1 MKQRTKI
8 IFLAYSA
15 LVIFMSSACIYMSH
29 MIKSRYQDTSS
40 EINIYKNVYV
50 TNIEDNTITANM
62 YGNIKKFNSGKIAED
77 VTGCL
82 CDITVEDGKIVGV
95 NTKTDVVSG
104 KVLSVSQDSVEIE
117 GYGSVK
123 LDEDF
128 IMYEKENSL
137 ISNYSSIIVGYALQ
151 DFIVADGEVCGAIK
165 NKPLQADNIRVII
178 KTSGFRDIFFNE
190 AVFCADSG
198 MIVETGE
205 ESYETAPGET
215 VVFNPDTEDFNEGRI
230 KLIPKSGEIQFQS
243 VNRGI
248 GTPSYGGTIE
258 VSLYDEGIVVVNEV
272 GIEDYLKKV
281 VPSEMPSGFNLEA
294 LKCQAVCARSYAYT
308 ELSNNYYSAYG
319 AHIDDSIQFQVYNN
333 SPRAESTD
341 TAVDETAGQV
351 LSYNGEVV
359 KTYYYSTSCGST
371 TDVTLWGNTTENYPY
386 FVAECV
392 GGVDRGLTLTVE
404 SEFNTFIKGENEADY
419 DYDCTL
425 YRWSMEESVKEISE
439 GFARSTGKNVGN
451 IKDIEV
457 TNTDVIHPL
466 DNPIHKD
473 GGIAILKGNIAPNG
487 SVVKK
492 GAVSPDLMHLKGPA
506 KVFNSEEEVTQAI
519 FNHEVEEGDILV
531 IRYEGPKGGPG
542 MREMLNPTSAL
553 AGMQIKNVGLITDGR
568 FSGGT
573 RGPCI
578 GHVSP
583 EAMSDGPIGAI
594 EDGDIIEIDIENR
607 FINVE
612 LSDEEIS
619 NRLANRKNPKRD
631 VDGWLSIYSKVV
643 QSADTGAILR

>member
-190 AVFCADSG
+190 VVFCADSG

-205 ESYETAPGET
+205 ESYETAPGEP

-243 VNRGI
+243 VNRGV

-258 VSLYDEGIVVVNEV
+258 VSLYEEGIVVVNEV

-404 SEFNTFIKGENEADY
+404 SEFNTFIKSENEADY

-457 TNTDVIHPL
+457 LERVNGGAAVKVKVTGDKGETVIDSESAIRAAFGNANVDMNTKSGTTRYANLPSTFCVFEKVTEGKKLTGFKITGGGYGHGIGMSQNAANKMAESMTYAQIL
-466 DNPIHKD
+466 EFFYRGTTLTLISSQDN
-473 GGIAILKGNIAPNG
+473 
-487 SVVKK
+487 V
-492 GAVSPDLMHLKGPA
+492 
-506 KVFNSEEEVTQAI
+506 
-519 FNHEVEEGDILV
+519 
-531 IRYEGPKGGPG
+531 
-542 MREMLNPTSAL
+542 
-553 AGMQIKNVGLITDGR
+553 
-568 FSGGT
+568 
-573 RGPCI
+573 
-578 GHVSP
+578 
-583 EAMSDGPIGAI
+583 
-594 EDGDIIEIDIENR
+594 
-607 FINVE
+607 
-612 LSDEEIS
+612 
-619 NRLANRKNPKRD
+619 
-631 VDGWLSIYSKVV
+631 
-643 QSADTGAILR
+643 

>member
-190 AVFCADSG
+190 AAFCADSG

-215 VVFNPDTEDFNEGRI
+215 VVFNTDTEDFNEGRI

-248 GTPSYGGTIE
+248 GTPSYGGTLE

-308 ELSNNYYSAYG
+308 QLTNNYYSEYG
-319 AHIDDSIQFQVYNN
+319 AHIDDSVSFQVYNN
-333 SPRAESTD
+333 TYDSAEAD
-341 TAVDETAGQV
+341 EAVIATAGMV
-351 LSYNGEVV
+351 AVYNSELV
-359 KTYYYSTSCGST
+359 KTYYYSTSCGYT
-371 TDVTLWGNTTENYPY
+371 ADVCAWGSDEDNYPQY
-386 FVAECV
+386 ASVRAGTSDYNADIKSEKTFEQFITAKDSSDYDSEADMYRWKTVIGISELTAHFNSLIGSYLRKNGSVYILENGEPSDKVVNDIGNIASIKVIERGC
-392 GGVDRGLTLTVE
+392 GGVVAALMVE
-404 SEFNTFIKGENEADY
+404 GSKETCIVKGENAVRSLMGNNKCAIITQSREIYNDILPSAFCIFKPVYDNGTLVSYEITGGGYGHGIGMSQNAVKKMSETMDY
-419 DYDCTL
+419 
-425 YRWSMEESVKEISE
+425 
-439 GFARSTGKNVGN
+439 
-451 IKDIEV
+451 
-457 TNTDVIHPL
+457 TD
-466 DNPIHKD
+466 
-473 GGIAILKGNIAPNG
+473 ILKFFYNNI
-487 SVVKK
+487 
-492 GAVSPDLMHLKGPA
+492 
-506 KVFNSEEEVTQAI
+506 E
-519 FNHEVEEGDILV
+519 
-531 IRYEGPKGGPG
+531 
-542 MREMLNPTSAL
+542 
-553 AGMQIKNVGLITDGR
+553 IKN
-568 FSGGT
+568 
-573 RGPCI
+573 
-578 GHVSP
+578 
-583 EAMSDGPIGAI
+583 
-594 EDGDIIEIDIENR
+594 
-607 FINVE
+607 IN
-612 LSDEEIS
+612 D
-619 NRLANRKNPKRD
+619 
-631 VDGWLSIYSKVV
+631 
-643 QSADTGAILR
+643 

>member
-104 KVLSVSQDSVEIE
+104 KVLSVSQDNVEIE

-333 SPRAESTD
+333 SQRAESTD

-439 GFARSTGKNVGN
+439 GFARSTGNNVGN
-451 IKDIEV
+451 ITDIEV
-457 TNTDVIHPL
+457 LERVNGGAAVKVKVTGDKGETVIDSESAIRAAFGNANVDMNTKSGTTRYANLPSTFCVFEKVTEGKKLTGFKITGGGYGHGIGMSQNAANKMAESMTYAQIL
-466 DNPIHKD
+466 EFFYRGTTLTLISSQDN
-473 GGIAILKGNIAPNG
+473 
-487 SVVKK
+487 V
-492 GAVSPDLMHLKGPA
+492 
-506 KVFNSEEEVTQAI
+506 
-519 FNHEVEEGDILV
+519 
-531 IRYEGPKGGPG
+531 
-542 MREMLNPTSAL
+542 
-553 AGMQIKNVGLITDGR
+553 
-568 FSGGT
+568 
-573 RGPCI
+573 
-578 GHVSP
+578 
-583 EAMSDGPIGAI
+583 
-594 EDGDIIEIDIENR
+594 
-607 FINVE
+607 
-612 LSDEEIS
+612 
-619 NRLANRKNPKRD
+619 
-631 VDGWLSIYSKVV
+631 
-643 QSADTGAILR
+643 

>member
-15 LVIFMSSACIYMSH
+15 LVIFMSSACIYMSQ

-40 EINIYKNVYV
+40 EISIYKNVYV
-50 TNIEDNTITANM
+50 TNIDDNRITANM
-62 YGNIKKFNSGKIAED
+62 YGNIRSFKSGKVAED

-82 CDITVEDGKIVGV
+82 CDITVENDKIVKV

-104 KVLSVSQDSVEIE
+104 KVLSVSEDNVEIE

-128 IMYEKENSL
+128 IMYEKGNSL

-178 KTSGFRDIFFNE
+178 KTSGFRDIFFDE
-190 AVFCADSG
+190 TVFCADSG

-205 ESYETAPGET
+205 ESYETAPGEA
-215 VVFNPDTEDFNEGRI
+215 VVFNADTEDFNQGRI
-230 KLIPKSGEIQFQS
+230 RLIPKSGEIQFQS
-243 VNRGI
+243 VNRGV
-248 GTPSYGGTIE
+248 GTPSYGGTLE
-258 VSLYDEGIVVVNEV
+258 VSRYDEGIVVVNEV
-272 GIEDYLKKV
+272 AIEDYLKKV

-333 SPRAESTD
+333 SPRADSTD
-341 TAVDETAGQV
+341 AAVDATAGQV

-392 GGVDRGLTLTVE
+392 GGIDKGLTLTIE
-404 SEFNTFIKGENEADY
+404 SEFNTFIKSENEADY

-451 IKDIEV
+451 ITDIEV
-457 TNTDVIHPL
+457 LERVNGGAAVKVKVTGDKGETVIDSESAIRAAFGNANVDMNTKSGTTRYANLPSTFCVFEKVTEGKKLTGFKITGGGYGHGIGMSQNAANKMAESMTYAQIL
-466 DNPIHKD
+466 EFFYRGTTLTLISSQDN
-473 GGIAILKGNIAPNG
+473 
-487 SVVKK
+487 V
-492 GAVSPDLMHLKGPA
+492 
-506 KVFNSEEEVTQAI
+506 
-519 FNHEVEEGDILV
+519 
-531 IRYEGPKGGPG
+531 
-542 MREMLNPTSAL
+542 
-553 AGMQIKNVGLITDGR
+553 
-568 FSGGT
+568 
-573 RGPCI
+573 
-578 GHVSP
+578 
-583 EAMSDGPIGAI
+583 
-594 EDGDIIEIDIENR
+594 
-607 FINVE
+607 
-612 LSDEEIS
+612 
-619 NRLANRKNPKRD
+619 
-631 VDGWLSIYSKVV
+631 
-643 QSADTGAILR
+643 

>member
-15 LVIFMSSACIYMSH
+15 LVIFMSSACIYMSC
-29 MIKSRYQDTSS
+29 MIKSRYQDKSS
-40 EINIYKNVYV
+40 EINLYKNVYV

-62 YGNIKKFNSGKIAED
+62 YGNIKKFNTGKIAED

-82 CDITVEDGKIVGV
+82 CDIIVENGKIVGV

-205 ESYETAPGET
+205 ESYETAPREM

-243 VNRGI
+243 VKRGV

-258 VSLYDEGIVVVNEV
+258 VSLYDEGIVIVNEV

-333 SPRAESTD
+333 SQRAESTD

-451 IKDIEV
+451 ITDIEV
-457 TNTDVIHPL
+457 LESVNGGAAVKVKVTGDKGETVIDSESAIRAAFGNANVDMNTKSGTTRYANLPSTFCVFEKVTEGKKLTGFKITGGGYGHGIGMSQNAANKMAESMTYAQIL
-466 DNPIHKD
+466 EFFYRGTTLTLISSQDN
-473 GGIAILKGNIAPNG
+473 A
-487 SVVKK
+487 
-492 GAVSPDLMHLKGPA
+492 
-506 KVFNSEEEVTQAI
+506 
-519 FNHEVEEGDILV
+519 
-531 IRYEGPKGGPG
+531 
-542 MREMLNPTSAL
+542 
-553 AGMQIKNVGLITDGR
+553 
-568 FSGGT
+568 
-573 RGPCI
+573 
-578 GHVSP
+578 
-583 EAMSDGPIGAI
+583 
-594 EDGDIIEIDIENR
+594 
-607 FINVE
+607 
-612 LSDEEIS
+612 
-619 NRLANRKNPKRD
+619 
-631 VDGWLSIYSKVV
+631 
-643 QSADTGAILR
+643 

>member
-15 LVIFMSSACIYMSH
+15 LVIFMSSACIYMSC

-40 EINIYKNVYV
+40 EINLYKNVYV

-62 YGNIKKFNSGKIAED
+62 YGNIKKFNTGKIAED

-82 CDITVEDGKIVGV
+82 CDIIVENGKIVGV

-104 KVLSVSQDSVEIE
+104 KVLSVSQGSVEIE

-205 ESYETAPGET
+205 ESYETAPGEM

-243 VNRGI
+243 VNRGV
-248 GTPSYGGTIE
+248 GTPSYGGTLE
-258 VSLYDEGIVVVNEV
+258 VSRYDEGIVVVNEV
-272 GIEDYLKKV
+272 AIEDYLKKV

-333 SPRAESTD
+333 SPRADSTD
-341 TAVDETAGQV
+341 TAVDATAGQV

-392 GGVDRGLTLTVE
+392 GGIDKGLTLTIE
-404 SEFNTFIKGENEADY
+404 SEFNTFIKSENEADY

-451 IKDIEV
+451 ITDIEV
-457 TNTDVIHPL
+457 LERVNGGAAVKVKVTGDKDETVIDSESAIRAAFGNANVDMNTKSGTTRYANLPSTFCVFEKVMEGKKLTGFRITGGGYGHGIGMSQNAANKMAESMTYAQIL
-466 DNPIHKD
+466 EFFYRGTTLTLISSQDN
-473 GGIAILKGNIAPNG
+473 
-487 SVVKK
+487 V
-492 GAVSPDLMHLKGPA
+492 
-506 KVFNSEEEVTQAI
+506 
-519 FNHEVEEGDILV
+519 
-531 IRYEGPKGGPG
+531 
-542 MREMLNPTSAL
+542 
-553 AGMQIKNVGLITDGR
+553 
-568 FSGGT
+568 
-573 RGPCI
+573 
-578 GHVSP
+578 
-583 EAMSDGPIGAI
+583 
-594 EDGDIIEIDIENR
+594 
-607 FINVE
+607 
-612 LSDEEIS
+612 
-619 NRLANRKNPKRD
+619 
-631 VDGWLSIYSKVV
+631 
-643 QSADTGAILR
+643 

>member
-248 GTPSYGGTIE
+248 GTPSYGGTLE

-333 SPRAESTD
+333 SQRAESTD

-439 GFARSTGKNVGN
+439 GFARSTGKSVGN

-457 TNTDVIHPL
+457 LERVNGGAAVKVKVTGDKGETVIDSESAIRAAFGNANVDMNTKSGTTRYANLPSTFCVFEKVTEGKKLTGFKITGGGYGHGIGMSQNAANKMAESMTYAQIL
-466 DNPIHKD
+466 EFFYRGTTLTLISSQDN
-473 GGIAILKGNIAPNG
+473 A
-487 SVVKK
+487 
-492 GAVSPDLMHLKGPA
+492 
-506 KVFNSEEEVTQAI
+506 
-519 FNHEVEEGDILV
+519 
-531 IRYEGPKGGPG
+531 
-542 MREMLNPTSAL
+542 
-553 AGMQIKNVGLITDGR
+553 
-568 FSGGT
+568 
-573 RGPCI
+573 
-578 GHVSP
+578 
-583 EAMSDGPIGAI
+583 
-594 EDGDIIEIDIENR
+594 
-607 FINVE
+607 
-612 LSDEEIS
+612 
-619 NRLANRKNPKRD
+619 
-631 VDGWLSIYSKVV
+631 
-643 QSADTGAILR
+643 

>member
-15 LVIFMSSACIYMSH
+15 MVIFMSSACIYMSH

-50 TNIEDNTITANM
+50 TNIEDNMITANM

-82 CDITVEDGKIVGV
+82 CDITVENGKIVGV

-117 GYGSVK
+117 GYGSIK

-333 SPRAESTD
+333 SQRAESTD

-457 TNTDVIHPL
+457 LERVNGGAAVKVKVTGDKGETVIDSESAIRAAFGNANVDMNTKSGTTRYANLPSTFCVFEKVTEGKKLTGFKITGGGYGHGIGMSQNAANKMAESMTYAQIL
-466 DNPIHKD
+466 EFFYRGTTLTLISSQDN
-473 GGIAILKGNIAPNG
+473 
-487 SVVKK
+487 V
-492 GAVSPDLMHLKGPA
+492 
-506 KVFNSEEEVTQAI
+506 
-519 FNHEVEEGDILV
+519 
-531 IRYEGPKGGPG
+531 
-542 MREMLNPTSAL
+542 
-553 AGMQIKNVGLITDGR
+553 
-568 FSGGT
+568 
-573 RGPCI
+573 
-578 GHVSP
+578 
-583 EAMSDGPIGAI
+583 
-594 EDGDIIEIDIENR
+594 
-607 FINVE
+607 
-612 LSDEEIS
+612 
-619 NRLANRKNPKRD
+619 
-631 VDGWLSIYSKVV
+631 
-643 QSADTGAILR
+643 

>member
-15 LVIFMSSACIYMSH
+15 LVIFMSSACIYMSC

-40 EINIYKNVYV
+40 EINLYKNVYV

-62 YGNIKKFNSGKIAED
+62 YGNIKRFNTGKIAED

-82 CDITVEDGKIVGV
+82 CDIIVENGKIVGV

-205 ESYETAPGET
+205 ESYETAPGEM
-215 VVFNPDTEDFNEGRI
+215 VVFNLDTEDFNEGRI

-243 VNRGI
+243 VNRGV

-258 VSLYDEGIVVVNEV
+258 VSLYDEGIVIVNEV

-333 SPRAESTD
+333 SQRAESTD

-451 IKDIEV
+451 ITDIEV
-457 TNTDVIHPL
+457 LERVNGGAAVKVKVTGDKGETVIDSESAIRAAFGNANVDMNTKSGTTRYANLPSTFCVFEKVTEGKKLTGFKITGGGYGHGIGMSQNAANKMAESMTYAQIL
-466 DNPIHKD
+466 EFFYRGTTLTLISSQDND
-473 GGIAILKGNIAPNG
+473 
-487 SVVKK
+487 
-492 GAVSPDLMHLKGPA
+492 
-506 KVFNSEEEVTQAI
+506 
-519 FNHEVEEGDILV
+519 
-531 IRYEGPKGGPG
+531 
-542 MREMLNPTSAL
+542 
-553 AGMQIKNVGLITDGR
+553 
-568 FSGGT
+568 
-573 RGPCI
+573 
-578 GHVSP
+578 
-583 EAMSDGPIGAI
+583 
-594 EDGDIIEIDIENR
+594 
-607 FINVE
+607 
-612 LSDEEIS
+612 
-619 NRLANRKNPKRD
+619 
-631 VDGWLSIYSKVV
+631 
-643 QSADTGAILR
+643 

>member
-333 SPRAESTD
+333 SQRAESTD

-457 TNTDVIHPL
+457 LERVNGGAAVKVKVTGDKDEAVIDSESAIRAAFGNANVDMNTKSGTTRYANLPSTFCVFEKVTEGKKLTGFKITGGGYGHGIGMSQNAANKMAESMTYAQIL
-466 DNPIHKD
+466 EFFYRGTTLTLISSQDN
-473 GGIAILKGNIAPNG
+473 A
-487 SVVKK
+487 
-492 GAVSPDLMHLKGPA
+492 
-506 KVFNSEEEVTQAI
+506 
-519 FNHEVEEGDILV
+519 
-531 IRYEGPKGGPG
+531 
-542 MREMLNPTSAL
+542 
-553 AGMQIKNVGLITDGR
+553 
-568 FSGGT
+568 
-573 RGPCI
+573 
-578 GHVSP
+578 
-583 EAMSDGPIGAI
+583 
-594 EDGDIIEIDIENR
+594 
-607 FINVE
+607 
-612 LSDEEIS
+612 
-619 NRLANRKNPKRD
+619 
-631 VDGWLSIYSKVV
+631 
-643 QSADTGAILR
+643 

>member
-248 GTPSYGGTIE
+248 GTPSYGGTLE
-258 VSLYDEGIVVVNEV
+258 VSLYDEGIAVVNEV

-457 TNTDVIHPL
+457 LERVNGGAAVKVKVTGDKGETVIDSESAIRAAFGNANVDMNTKLGTTRYANLPSTFCVFEKVTEGKKLTGFKITGGGYGHGIGMSQNAANKMAESMTYAQIL
-466 DNPIHKD
+466 EFFYRGTTLTLISSQDN
-473 GGIAILKGNIAPNG
+473 A
-487 SVVKK
+487 
-492 GAVSPDLMHLKGPA
+492 
-506 KVFNSEEEVTQAI
+506 
-519 FNHEVEEGDILV
+519 
-531 IRYEGPKGGPG
+531 
-542 MREMLNPTSAL
+542 
-553 AGMQIKNVGLITDGR
+553 
-568 FSGGT
+568 
-573 RGPCI
+573 
-578 GHVSP
+578 
-583 EAMSDGPIGAI
+583 
-594 EDGDIIEIDIENR
+594 
-607 FINVE
+607 
-612 LSDEEIS
+612 
-619 NRLANRKNPKRD
+619 
-631 VDGWLSIYSKVV
+631 
-643 QSADTGAILR
+643 

>member
-190 AVFCADSG
+190 AVFCSDSG

-333 SPRAESTD
+333 SQRAESTD

-457 TNTDVIHPL
+457 LERVNGGAAVKVKVTGDKGETVIDSESAIRAAFGNANVDMNTKSGTTRYANLPSTFCVFEKVTEGKKLTGFKITGGGYGHGIGMSQNAANKMAESMTYAQIL
-466 DNPIHKD
+466 EFFYRGTTLTLISSQDN
-473 GGIAILKGNIAPNG
+473 
-487 SVVKK
+487 V
-492 GAVSPDLMHLKGPA
+492 
-506 KVFNSEEEVTQAI
+506 
-519 FNHEVEEGDILV
+519 
-531 IRYEGPKGGPG
+531 
-542 MREMLNPTSAL
+542 
-553 AGMQIKNVGLITDGR
+553 
-568 FSGGT
+568 
-573 RGPCI
+573 
-578 GHVSP
+578 
-583 EAMSDGPIGAI
+583 
-594 EDGDIIEIDIENR
+594 
-607 FINVE
+607 
-612 LSDEEIS
+612 
-619 NRLANRKNPKRD
+619 
-631 VDGWLSIYSKVV
+631 
-643 QSADTGAILR
+643 

>member
-15 LVIFMSSACIYMSH
+15 LVIFMSSACIYMSQ

-40 EINIYKNVYV
+40 EISIYKNVYV
-50 TNIEDNTITANM
+50 TNIDDNRITANM
-62 YGNIKKFNSGKIAED
+62 YGNIRSFKSGKVAED

-82 CDITVEDGKIVGV
+82 CDITVENDKIVEV

-104 KVLSVSQDSVEIE
+104 KVLSVSEDNVEIE

-128 IMYEKENSL
+128 IMYEKGNSL

-178 KTSGFRDIFFNE
+178 KTSGFRDIFFDE
-190 AVFCADSG
+190 TVFCADSG

-205 ESYETAPGET
+205 ESYETAPGEA
-215 VVFNPDTEDFNEGRI
+215 VVFNADTEDFNQGRI
-230 KLIPKSGEIQFQS
+230 RLIPKSGEIQFQS
-243 VNRGI
+243 VNRGV
-248 GTPSYGGTIE
+248 GTPSYGGTLE
-258 VSLYDEGIVVVNEV
+258 VSRYDEGIVVVNEV
-272 GIEDYLKKV
+272 AIEDYLKKV

-308 ELSNNYYSAYG
+308 ELPNNYYSAYG

-333 SPRAESTD
+333 SPRADSTD
-341 TAVDETAGQV
+341 TAVDATAGQV
-351 LSYNGEVV
+351 LSYNGDVV

-392 GGVDRGLTLTVE
+392 GGIDKGLTLTIE
-404 SEFNTFIKGENEADY
+404 SEFNIFIKSENEADY

-451 IKDIEV
+451 ITDIEV
-457 TNTDVIHPL
+457 LERVNGGAAVKVKVTGDKGEAVIDSESAIRAAFGNANVDMNTKSGTTRYANLPSTFCVFEKVMEGKKLTGFRITGGGYGHGIGMSQNAANKMAESMTYAQIL
-466 DNPIHKD
+466 EFFYRGTTLTLISSQDN
-473 GGIAILKGNIAPNG
+473 
-487 SVVKK
+487 V
-492 GAVSPDLMHLKGPA
+492 
-506 KVFNSEEEVTQAI
+506 
-519 FNHEVEEGDILV
+519 
-531 IRYEGPKGGPG
+531 
-542 MREMLNPTSAL
+542 
-553 AGMQIKNVGLITDGR
+553 
-568 FSGGT
+568 
-573 RGPCI
+573 
-578 GHVSP
+578 
-583 EAMSDGPIGAI
+583 
-594 EDGDIIEIDIENR
+594 
-607 FINVE
+607 
-612 LSDEEIS
+612 
-619 NRLANRKNPKRD
+619 
-631 VDGWLSIYSKVV
+631 
-643 QSADTGAILR
+643 

>member
-215 VVFNPDTEDFNEGRI
+215 VGFNQDTEDFNEGRI

-333 SPRAESTD
+333 SQRAESTD

-457 TNTDVIHPL
+457 LERVNGGAAVKVKVTGDKGETVIDSESAIRAAFGNANVDMNTKSGTTRYANLPSTFCVFE
-466 DNPIHKD
+466 KVTE
-473 GGIAILKGNIAPNG
+473 G
-487 SVVKK
+487 KK
-492 GAVSPDLMHLKGPA
+492 LTGFKICLLYTSP
-506 KVFNSEEEVTQAI
+506 
-519 FNHEVEEGDILV
+519 
-531 IRYEGPKGGPG
+531 
-542 MREMLNPTSAL
+542 
-553 AGMQIKNVGLITDGR
+553 
-568 FSGGT
+568 
-573 RGPCI
+573 
-578 GHVSP
+578 SP
-583 EAMSDGPIGAI
+583 
-594 EDGDIIEIDIENR
+594 
-607 FINVE
+607 
-612 LSDEEIS
+612 
-619 NRLANRKNPKRD
+619 RD
-631 VDGWLSIYSKVV
+631 
-643 QSADTGAILR
+643 A

>member
-29 MIKSRYQDTSS
+29 MIKSRYHDTSS

-50 TNIEDNTITANM
+50 TNIEDNMITANM

-82 CDITVEDGKIVGV
+82 CDITVENGKIVGV

-333 SPRAESTD
+333 SQRAESTD

-457 TNTDVIHPL
+457 LERVNGGAAVKVKVTGDKGETVIDSESAIRAAFGNANVDMNTKSGTTRYANLPSTFCVFEKVTEGKKLTGFKITGGGYGHGIGMSQNAANKMAESMTYAQIL
-466 DNPIHKD
+466 EFFYRGTTLTLISSQDN
-473 GGIAILKGNIAPNG
+473 
-487 SVVKK
+487 V
-492 GAVSPDLMHLKGPA
+492 
-506 KVFNSEEEVTQAI
+506 
-519 FNHEVEEGDILV
+519 
-531 IRYEGPKGGPG
+531 
-542 MREMLNPTSAL
+542 
-553 AGMQIKNVGLITDGR
+553 
-568 FSGGT
+568 
-573 RGPCI
+573 
-578 GHVSP
+578 
-583 EAMSDGPIGAI
+583 
-594 EDGDIIEIDIENR
+594 
-607 FINVE
+607 
-612 LSDEEIS
+612 
-619 NRLANRKNPKRD
+619 
-631 VDGWLSIYSKVV
+631 
-643 QSADTGAILR
+643 

>member
-15 LVIFMSSACIYMSH
+15 LVIFMSSACIYMSC

-40 EINIYKNVYV
+40 EINLYKNVYV

-62 YGNIKKFNSGKIAED
+62 YGNIKKFNTGKIAED

-82 CDITVEDGKIVGV
+82 CDIIVENGKIVGV

-205 ESYETAPGET
+205 ESYETAPGEM

-243 VNRGI
+243 VNRGV

-258 VSLYDEGIVVVNEV
+258 VSLYDEGIVIVNEV

-333 SPRAESTD
+333 SQRAESTD

-439 GFARSTGKNVGN
+439 GFVRSTGKNVGN
-451 IKDIEV
+451 ITDIEV
-457 TNTDVIHPL
+457 LERVNGGAAVKVKVTGDKGDTVIDSESAIRAAFGNANVDMNTKSGTTRYANLPSTFCVFEKVTEGKKLTGFKITGGGYGHGIGMSQNAANKMAESMTYAQIL
-466 DNPIHKD
+466 EFFYRGTTLTLISSQDND
-473 GGIAILKGNIAPNG
+473 
-487 SVVKK
+487 
-492 GAVSPDLMHLKGPA
+492 
-506 KVFNSEEEVTQAI
+506 
-519 FNHEVEEGDILV
+519 
-531 IRYEGPKGGPG
+531 
-542 MREMLNPTSAL
+542 
-553 AGMQIKNVGLITDGR
+553 
-568 FSGGT
+568 
-573 RGPCI
+573 
-578 GHVSP
+578 
-583 EAMSDGPIGAI
+583 
-594 EDGDIIEIDIENR
+594 
-607 FINVE
+607 
-612 LSDEEIS
+612 
-619 NRLANRKNPKRD
+619 
-631 VDGWLSIYSKVV
+631 
-643 QSADTGAILR
+643 

>member
-1 MKQRTKI
+1 MRQRTKI

-15 LVIFMSSACIYMSH
+15 LVIFMSSACIYMSQ

-40 EINIYKNVYV
+40 EISIYKNVYV

-62 YGNIKKFNSGKIAED
+62 YGNIRSFKSGKIAED

-82 CDITVEDGKIVGV
+82 CDITVEDGRIIEV

-104 KVLSVSQDSVEIE
+104 KVLAVSQDNVEIE

-151 DFIVADGEVCGAIK
+151 DFIVADGKVCGAIK

-178 KTSGFRDIFFNE
+178 KTSGFRDIFFDE
-190 AVFCADSG
+190 TVFCADSG
-198 MIVETGE
+198 MIVETGD
-205 ESYETAPGET
+205 ESYEAAPGEA
-215 VVFNPDTEDFNEGRI
+215 VVFNADTEDFNEGRI

-243 VNRGI
+243 VNRGV

-258 VSLYDEGIVVVNEV
+258 VSLYYEGIVVVNEV

-333 SPRAESTD
+333 SPRADSTD
-341 TAVDETAGQV
+341 TAVDATAGQV

-392 GGVDRGLTLTVE
+392 GGVDRGLTLTIE
-404 SEFNTFIKGENEADY
+404 SEFNTFIKSENEADY

-425 YRWSMEESVKEISE
+425 YRWSMEETVKEISE

-451 IKDIEV
+451 ITDIEV
-457 TNTDVIHPL
+457 LERVNGGAAVRVKVTGDKGEAVIDSESAIRAAFGNANVDMNTKSGTTRYANLPSTFCVFEKVMEGKKLTGFRITGGGYGHGIGMSQNAANKMAESMTYAQIL
-466 DNPIHKD
+466 EFFYRGTTLTLTSSQDN
-473 GGIAILKGNIAPNG
+473 A
-487 SVVKK
+487 
-492 GAVSPDLMHLKGPA
+492 
-506 KVFNSEEEVTQAI
+506 
-519 FNHEVEEGDILV
+519 
-531 IRYEGPKGGPG
+531 
-542 MREMLNPTSAL
+542 
-553 AGMQIKNVGLITDGR
+553 
-568 FSGGT
+568 
-573 RGPCI
+573 
-578 GHVSP
+578 
-583 EAMSDGPIGAI
+583 
-594 EDGDIIEIDIENR
+594 
-607 FINVE
+607 
-612 LSDEEIS
+612 
-619 NRLANRKNPKRD
+619 
-631 VDGWLSIYSKVV
+631 
-643 QSADTGAILR
+643 

>member
-248 GTPSYGGTIE
+248 GTPSYGGTLE

-333 SPRAESTD
+333 SQRAESTD

-457 TNTDVIHPL
+457 LERVNGGAAVKVKVTGDKGETVIDSESAIRAAFGNANVDMNTKSGMTRYANLPSTFCVFEKVTEGKKLTGFKITGGGYGHGIGMSQNAANKMAESMTYAQIL
-466 DNPIHKD
+466 EFFYRGTTLTLISSQDN
-473 GGIAILKGNIAPNG
+473 
-487 SVVKK
+487 V
-492 GAVSPDLMHLKGPA
+492 
-506 KVFNSEEEVTQAI
+506 
-519 FNHEVEEGDILV
+519 
-531 IRYEGPKGGPG
+531 
-542 MREMLNPTSAL
+542 
-553 AGMQIKNVGLITDGR
+553 
-568 FSGGT
+568 
-573 RGPCI
+573 
-578 GHVSP
+578 
-583 EAMSDGPIGAI
+583 
-594 EDGDIIEIDIENR
+594 
-607 FINVE
+607 
-612 LSDEEIS
+612 
-619 NRLANRKNPKRD
+619 
-631 VDGWLSIYSKVV
+631 
-643 QSADTGAILR
+643 

>member
-82 CDITVEDGKIVGV
+82 CDITVENGKIVGV

-333 SPRAESTD
+333 SQRAESTD

-439 GFARSTGKNVGN
+439 GFARSTGNNVGN
-451 IKDIEV
+451 ITDIEV
-457 TNTDVIHPL
+457 LERVNGGAAVKVKVTGDKGETVIDSESAIRAAFGNANVDMNTKSGTTRYANLPSTFCVFGKVTEGKKLTGFKITGGGYGHGIGMSQNAANKMAESMTYAQIL
-466 DNPIHKD
+466 EFFYRGTTLTLISSQDN
-473 GGIAILKGNIAPNG
+473 A
-487 SVVKK
+487 
-492 GAVSPDLMHLKGPA
+492 
-506 KVFNSEEEVTQAI
+506 
-519 FNHEVEEGDILV
+519 
-531 IRYEGPKGGPG
+531 
-542 MREMLNPTSAL
+542 
-553 AGMQIKNVGLITDGR
+553 
-568 FSGGT
+568 
-573 RGPCI
+573 
-578 GHVSP
+578 
-583 EAMSDGPIGAI
+583 
-594 EDGDIIEIDIENR
+594 
-607 FINVE
+607 
-612 LSDEEIS
+612 
-619 NRLANRKNPKRD
+619 
-631 VDGWLSIYSKVV
+631 
-643 QSADTGAILR
+643 

>member
-15 LVIFMSSACIYMSH
+15 LVIFMSSACIYMSQ

-40 EINIYKNVYV
+40 EISIYKNVYV
-50 TNIEDNTITANM
+50 TNIDDNRITANM
-62 YGNIKKFNSGKIAED
+62 YGNIRSFKSGKVAED

-82 CDITVEDGKIVGV
+82 CDITVENDKIVEV

-104 KVLSVSQDSVEIE
+104 KVLSVSEDNVEIE

-128 IMYEKENSL
+128 IMYEKGNSL

-178 KTSGFRDIFFNE
+178 KTSGFRDIFFDE
-190 AVFCADSG
+190 TVFCADSG

-205 ESYETAPGET
+205 ESYETAPGEA
-215 VVFNPDTEDFNEGRI
+215 VVFNADTEDFNQGRI
-230 KLIPKSGEIQFQS
+230 RLIPKSGEIQFQS
-243 VNRGI
+243 VNRGV
-248 GTPSYGGTIE
+248 GTPSYGGTLE
-258 VSLYDEGIVVVNEV
+258 VSRYDEGIVVVNEV

-333 SPRAESTD
+333 SPRADSTD
-341 TAVDETAGQV
+341 AAVDATAGQV
-351 LSYNGEVV
+351 LSYNGDVV

-392 GGVDRGLTLTVE
+392 GGIDKGLTLTIE
-404 SEFNTFIKGENEADY
+404 SEFNTFIKSENEADY

-451 IKDIEV
+451 ITDIEV
-457 TNTDVIHPL
+457 LERVNGGAAVKVKVTGDKGETVIDSESAIRAAFGNANVDMNTKSGTTRYANLPSTFCVFEKVTEGKKLTGFKITGGGYGHGIGMSQNAANKMAESMTYAQIL
-466 DNPIHKD
+466 EFFYRGTTLTLISSQDN
-473 GGIAILKGNIAPNG
+473 
-487 SVVKK
+487 V
-492 GAVSPDLMHLKGPA
+492 
-506 KVFNSEEEVTQAI
+506 
-519 FNHEVEEGDILV
+519 
-531 IRYEGPKGGPG
+531 
-542 MREMLNPTSAL
+542 
-553 AGMQIKNVGLITDGR
+553 
-568 FSGGT
+568 
-573 RGPCI
+573 
-578 GHVSP
+578 
-583 EAMSDGPIGAI
+583 
-594 EDGDIIEIDIENR
+594 
-607 FINVE
+607 
-612 LSDEEIS
+612 
-619 NRLANRKNPKRD
+619 
-631 VDGWLSIYSKVV
+631 
-643 QSADTGAILR
+643 

>member
-15 LVIFMSSACIYMSH
+15 LVIFMSSACIYMSC

-40 EINIYKNVYV
+40 EINLYKNVYV

-62 YGNIKKFNSGKIAED
+62 YGNIKKFNTGKIAED

-82 CDITVEDGKIVGV
+82 CDIIVENGKIVGV

-178 KTSGFRDIFFNE
+178 KTSGFIDIFFNE

-205 ESYETAPGET
+205 ESYETAPGEM

-243 VNRGI
+243 VNRGV

-258 VSLYDEGIVVVNEV
+258 VSLYDEGIVIVNEV

-333 SPRAESTD
+333 SQRAESTD

-439 GFARSTGKNVGN
+439 GFVRSTGKNVGN
-451 IKDIEV
+451 ITDIEV
-457 TNTDVIHPL
+457 LERVNGGAAVKVKVTGDKGDTVIDSESAIRAAFGNANVDMNTKSGTTRYANLPSTFCVFEKVTEGKKLTGFKITGGGYGHGIGMSQNAANKMAESMTYAQIL
-466 DNPIHKD
+466 EFFYRGTTLTLISSQDN
-473 GGIAILKGNIAPNG
+473 A
-487 SVVKK
+487 
-492 GAVSPDLMHLKGPA
+492 
-506 KVFNSEEEVTQAI
+506 
-519 FNHEVEEGDILV
+519 
-531 IRYEGPKGGPG
+531 
-542 MREMLNPTSAL
+542 
-553 AGMQIKNVGLITDGR
+553 
-568 FSGGT
+568 
-573 RGPCI
+573 
-578 GHVSP
+578 
-583 EAMSDGPIGAI
+583 
-594 EDGDIIEIDIENR
+594 
-607 FINVE
+607 
-612 LSDEEIS
+612 
-619 NRLANRKNPKRD
+619 
-631 VDGWLSIYSKVV
+631 
-643 QSADTGAILR
+643 

>member
-333 SPRAESTD
+333 SQRAESTD

-439 GFARSTGKNVGN
+439 GFARSTGKSVGN

-457 TNTDVIHPL
+457 LERVNGGAAVKVKVTGDKGETVIDSESAIRAAFGNAYVDMNTKSGTTRYANLPSTFCVFEKVTEGKKLTGFKITGGGYGHGIGMSQNAANKMAESMTYAQIL
-466 DNPIHKD
+466 EFFYRGTTLTLISSQDN
-473 GGIAILKGNIAPNG
+473 A
-487 SVVKK
+487 
-492 GAVSPDLMHLKGPA
+492 
-506 KVFNSEEEVTQAI
+506 
-519 FNHEVEEGDILV
+519 
-531 IRYEGPKGGPG
+531 
-542 MREMLNPTSAL
+542 
-553 AGMQIKNVGLITDGR
+553 
-568 FSGGT
+568 
-573 RGPCI
+573 
-578 GHVSP
+578 
-583 EAMSDGPIGAI
+583 
-594 EDGDIIEIDIENR
+594 
-607 FINVE
+607 
-612 LSDEEIS
+612 
-619 NRLANRKNPKRD
+619 
-631 VDGWLSIYSKVV
+631 
-643 QSADTGAILR
+643 

>member
-15 LVIFMSSACIYMSH
+15 LVIFMSSACIYMSC

-40 EINIYKNVYV
+40 EINLYKNVYV

-62 YGNIKKFNSGKIAED
+62 YGNIKKFNTGKIAED

-82 CDITVEDGKIVGV
+82 CDIIVENGKIVGV

-205 ESYETAPGET
+205 ESYETAPGEM

-243 VNRGI
+243 VNRGV

-333 SPRAESTD
+333 SQRAESTD

-439 GFARSTGKNVGN
+439 GFVRSTGKNVGN
-451 IKDIEV
+451 ITDIEV
-457 TNTDVIHPL
+457 LERVNGGAAVKVKVTGDKGDTVIDSESAIRAAFGNANVDMNTKSGTTRYANLPSTFCVFEKVTEGKKLTGFKITGGGYGHGIGMSQNAANKMAESMTYAQIL
-466 DNPIHKD
+466 EFFYRGTTLTLISSQDN
-473 GGIAILKGNIAPNG
+473 
-487 SVVKK
+487 V
-492 GAVSPDLMHLKGPA
+492 
-506 KVFNSEEEVTQAI
+506 
-519 FNHEVEEGDILV
+519 
-531 IRYEGPKGGPG
+531 
-542 MREMLNPTSAL
+542 
-553 AGMQIKNVGLITDGR
+553 
-568 FSGGT
+568 
-573 RGPCI
+573 
-578 GHVSP
+578 
-583 EAMSDGPIGAI
+583 
-594 EDGDIIEIDIENR
+594 
-607 FINVE
+607 
-612 LSDEEIS
+612 
-619 NRLANRKNPKRD
+619 
-631 VDGWLSIYSKVV
+631 
-643 QSADTGAILR
+643 

>member
-15 LVIFMSSACIYMSH
+15 LVIFMSSACIYMSC

-40 EINIYKNVYV
+40 EINLYKNVYV

-82 CDITVEDGKIVGV
+82 CDIIVENGKIVGV

-104 KVLSVSQDSVEIE
+104 KVLSVSQGSVEIE

-137 ISNYSSIIVGYALQ
+137 ISNYSSIIIGYALQ

-205 ESYETAPGET
+205 ESYETAPGEM

-243 VNRGI
+243 VNRGV

-333 SPRAESTD
+333 SQRAESTD

-457 TNTDVIHPL
+457 LERVNGGAAVKVKVTGDKGETVIDSESAIRAAFGNANVDMNTKSGTTRYANLPSTFCVFEKVTEGKKLTGFKITGGGYGHGIGMSQNAANKMAESMTYAQIL
-466 DNPIHKD
+466 EFFYRGTTLTLISSQDN
-473 GGIAILKGNIAPNG
+473 A
-487 SVVKK
+487 
-492 GAVSPDLMHLKGPA
+492 
-506 KVFNSEEEVTQAI
+506 
-519 FNHEVEEGDILV
+519 
-531 IRYEGPKGGPG
+531 
-542 MREMLNPTSAL
+542 
-553 AGMQIKNVGLITDGR
+553 
-568 FSGGT
+568 
-573 RGPCI
+573 
-578 GHVSP
+578 
-583 EAMSDGPIGAI
+583 
-594 EDGDIIEIDIENR
+594 
-607 FINVE
+607 
-612 LSDEEIS
+612 
-619 NRLANRKNPKRD
+619 
-631 VDGWLSIYSKVV
+631 
-643 QSADTGAILR
+643 

>member
-15 LVIFMSSACIYMSH
+15 LVVFMSSACIYMSH

-40 EINIYKNVYV
+40 EISIYKNVYV
-50 TNIEDNTITANM
+50 TNIDDNRITANM
-62 YGNIKKFNSGKIAED
+62 YGNIRSFKSGKVAED

-82 CDITVEDGKIVGV
+82 CDITVENDKIVEV

-104 KVLSVSQDSVEIE
+104 KVLSVSEDNVEIE

-128 IMYEKENSL
+128 IMYEKGNSL

-178 KTSGFRDIFFNE
+178 KTSGFRDIFFDE
-190 AVFCADSG
+190 TVFCADSG

-205 ESYETAPGET
+205 ESYETAPGEA
-215 VVFNPDTEDFNEGRI
+215 VVFNADTEDFNQGRI
-230 KLIPKSGEIQFQS
+230 RLIPKSGEIQFQS
-243 VNRGI
+243 VNRGV
-248 GTPSYGGTIE
+248 GTPSYGGTLE
-258 VSLYDEGIVVVNEV
+258 VSRYDEGIVVVNEV
-272 GIEDYLKKV
+272 AIEDYLKKV

-333 SPRAESTD
+333 SPRADSTD
-341 TAVDETAGQV
+341 TAVDATAGQV
-351 LSYNGEVV
+351 LSYNGDVV

-392 GGVDRGLTLTVE
+392 GGIDKGLTLTIE
-404 SEFNTFIKGENEADY
+404 SEFNTFIKSENEADY

-451 IKDIEV
+451 ITDIEV
-457 TNTDVIHPL
+457 LERVNGGAAVKVKVTGDKDETVIDSESAIRAAFGNANVDMNTKSGTTRYANLPSTFCVFEKVMEGKKLTGFRITGGGYGHGIGMSQNAANKMAESMTYAQIL
-466 DNPIHKD
+466 EFFYRGTTLTLISSQDN
-473 GGIAILKGNIAPNG
+473 
-487 SVVKK
+487 V
-492 GAVSPDLMHLKGPA
+492 
-506 KVFNSEEEVTQAI
+506 
-519 FNHEVEEGDILV
+519 
-531 IRYEGPKGGPG
+531 
-542 MREMLNPTSAL
+542 
-553 AGMQIKNVGLITDGR
+553 
-568 FSGGT
+568 
-573 RGPCI
+573 
-578 GHVSP
+578 
-583 EAMSDGPIGAI
+583 
-594 EDGDIIEIDIENR
+594 
-607 FINVE
+607 
-612 LSDEEIS
+612 
-619 NRLANRKNPKRD
+619 
-631 VDGWLSIYSKVV
+631 
-643 QSADTGAILR
+643 

>member
-15 LVIFMSSACIYMSH
+15 LVIFMSSACIYMSQ

-40 EINIYKNVYV
+40 EISIYKNVYV
-50 TNIEDNTITANM
+50 TNIDDNRITANM

-117 GYGSVK
+117 GYGSIK

-128 IMYEKENSL
+128 IMYEKGNSL

-178 KTSGFRDIFFNE
+178 KTSGFRDIFFDE
-190 AVFCADSG
+190 TVFCADSG

-205 ESYETAPGET
+205 GSYETAPGEA
-215 VVFNPDTEDFNEGRI
+215 VVFNADTEDFNQGRI
-230 KLIPKSGEIQFQS
+230 RLIPKSGEIQFQS
-243 VNRGI
+243 VNRGV
-248 GTPSYGGTIE
+248 GTPSYGGTLE
-258 VSLYDEGIVVVNEV
+258 VSRYDEGIVVVNEV
-272 GIEDYLKKV
+272 AIEDYLKKV

-333 SPRAESTD
+333 SPRADSTD
-341 TAVDETAGQV
+341 TAVDATAGQV
-351 LSYNGEVV
+351 LSYNGDVV

-392 GGVDRGLTLTVE
+392 GGIDKGLTLTIE
-404 SEFNTFIKGENEADY
+404 SEFNTFIKSENEADY

-451 IKDIEV
+451 ITDIEV
-457 TNTDVIHPL
+457 LERVNGGAAVKVKVTGDKGETVIDSESAIRAAFGNANVDMNTKSGTTRYANLPSTFCVFEKVTEGKKLTGFKITGGGYGHGIGMSQNAANKMAESMTYAQIL
-466 DNPIHKD
+466 EFFYRGTTLTLISSQDN
-473 GGIAILKGNIAPNG
+473 A
-487 SVVKK
+487 
-492 GAVSPDLMHLKGPA
+492 
-506 KVFNSEEEVTQAI
+506 
-519 FNHEVEEGDILV
+519 
-531 IRYEGPKGGPG
+531 
-542 MREMLNPTSAL
+542 
-553 AGMQIKNVGLITDGR
+553 
-568 FSGGT
+568 
-573 RGPCI
+573 
-578 GHVSP
+578 
-583 EAMSDGPIGAI
+583 
-594 EDGDIIEIDIENR
+594 
-607 FINVE
+607 
-612 LSDEEIS
+612 
-619 NRLANRKNPKRD
+619 
-631 VDGWLSIYSKVV
+631 
-643 QSADTGAILR
+643 